1 MKTHLILKSITVTN
15 FRAVKDETLVID
27 EDITTIVGA
36 NESGKTSLLEAIE
49 LLDTEIEM
57 QPSDTKINSTYSKKN
72 VLPDV
77 IFRFKASPELCKILV
92 KYTKYFDKN
101 SEFLIH
107 RNDNDGLFATRLDG
121 EEFPYMEAYKNFSD
135 VEINV
140 TTNTGQINL
149 KPGDYTTAL
158 GVFVKNR
165 KLIKDK
171 KIGRIPK
178 NEKDKLLS
186 EELFETI
193 EENLP
198 RVFLWKYSDKYY
210 IPKDVPIDFYNNRA
224 EYESVINLFKLGGV
238 SENEIASH
246 LHPTN
251 RDSVYKI
258 NFLENDV
265 APKVSR
271 ILNNTWKQ
279 RKNIK
284 LKLHFKETLLEI
296 LVEEEGYQIDPRK
309 RSEGLQWYLS
319 FLINFRS
326 KLSTLKNNII
336 LFDQP
341 GDKLHPGGQ
350 KDLLERFEE
359 LAEYNQIVYSTHT
372 PFMISKQHPDR
383 VRLITRPGDDTKI
396 INTPSKKEIFKDE
409 LLRTSLGFVLSD
421 IAPVAEKNILVEGL
435 LDKVV
440 LLEFIDKA
448 KKFGFTMDINHS
460 VFIPAHGASKI
471 LYYANF
477 IKSNDL
483 AVIALFDN
491 DNAGREAIKQN
502 KSKKVL
508 QNNEIILV
516 SSVNTSA
523 ETIEDLIPL
532 NIIKDAAN
540 EIGKLSKT
548 GYQFLATPKVPVMQ
562 NIIQHFT
569 KEGIIFED
577 DIKFKISVSV
587 IEKFRN
593 LKITKADLNGNLKGL
608 FDLVKLIKK
617 KI

>member
-1 MKTHLILKSITVTN
+1 MKTNLILKSVTPTN
-15 FRAVKDETLVID
+15 FRAIKEEMLEVDEN
-27 EDITTIVGA
+27 ITTIVGA

-49 LLDTEIEM
+49 LLDPEMEM
-57 QPSDTKINSTYSKKN
+57 QPSDTKINSSYSKKN

-77 IFRFKASPELCKILV
+77 VFKFEASLDLCKTLTQ
-92 KYTKYFDKN
+92 YSKYFEKN
-101 SEFLIH
+101 TEFLIH
-107 RNDNDGLFATRLDG
+107 RTDNDGLNATRLDG
-121 EEFPYMEAYKNFSD
+121 EEFLYVEAYKNLSD

-140 TTNTGQINL
+140 ATDGEQINL
-149 KPGDYTTAL
+149 APGAHTTAP
-158 GVFVKNR
+158 GVFAKNR

-171 KIGRIPK
+171 KIGKIPK
-178 NEKDKLLS
+178 DEKDKLLS
-186 EELFETI
+186 GELFEAI
-193 EENLP
+193 ESNLP
-198 RVFLWKYSDKYY
+198 KVFLWKYSDKYY
-210 IPKDVPIDFYNNRA
+210 IPKDVPIDFYNNRG
-224 EYESVINLFKLGGV
+224 EYESVINLFRLGGV
-238 SENEIASH
+238 PENELASH

-265 APKVSR
+265 APKVTR

-296 LVEEEGYQIDPRK
+296 LVEEEGYQIDPKK

-359 LAEYNQIVYSTHT
+359 LAEYNQIIYSTHT

-396 INTPSKKEIFKDE
+396 INKPSKKEIFKDE
-409 LLRTSLGFVLSD
+409 LLRASLGFALSD

-435 LDKVV
+435 LDKAV
-440 LLEFIDKA
+440 LLEFIEKA
-448 KKFGFTMDINHS
+448 KKFGFTMDVNHS

-491 DNAGREAIKQN
+491 DTAGKEAIKQN
-502 KSKKVL
+502 KRKKVL
-508 QNNEIILV
+508 QNSEILLV
-516 SSVNTSA
+516 SGVDASA
-523 ETIEDLIPL
+523 ETMEDLIPL
-532 NIIKDAAN
+532 DLVKNAAN
-540 EIGKLSKT
+540 GVGKLCKT
-548 GYQFLATPKVPVMQ
+548 SYQPLATLKIPVMQ
-562 NIIQHFT
+562 NIIQHFA
-569 KEGIIFED
+569 KEGIPFED
-577 DIKFKISVSV
+577 DVKFKISVNV
-587 IEKFRN
+587 IENFRN
-593 LKITKADLNGNLKGL
+593 LLITKADLSGNLKGL
-608 FDLVKLIKK
+608 FDLTKLIKK
-617 KI
+617 KL

>member
-1 MKTHLILKSITVTN
+1 MKMNLVLKSVTPTN
-15 FRAVKDETLVID
+15 FRAIKEEILEVDEN
-27 EDITTIVGA
+27 ITTIVGA

-49 LLDTEIEM
+49 LLDPEMEM

-72 VLPDV
+72 VLPDIV
-77 IFRFKASPELCKILV
+77 FKFEASPELCKALTE
-92 KYTKYFDKN
+92 YTKYFEKN
-101 SEFLIH
+101 SELLIH
-107 RNDNDGLFATRLDG
+107 RTDNDGLNITRLDG
-121 EEFPYMEAYKNFSD
+121 EEFPYVDAYKNLSD
-135 VEINV
+135 VELTV
-140 TTNTGQINL
+140 TTNAGQINL
-149 KPGDYTTAL
+149 APGGHTTAP
-158 GVFVKNR
+158 GVFAKNR

-171 KIGRIPK
+171 KIGKISK
-178 NEKDKLLS
+178 EEKDKLLS
-186 EELFETI
+186 GELFETI
-193 EENLP
+193 EANTP
-198 RVFLWKYSDKYY
+198 KVFLWKYSDKYY

-238 SENEIASH
+238 PENELASH

-265 APKVSR
+265 APKVTR

-296 LVEEEGYQIDPRK
+296 LVEEEGYQIDPKK

-326 KLSTLKNNII
+326 RLSTLKNNVI

-359 LAEYNQIVYSTHT
+359 LAEYNQIIYSTHT
-372 PFMISKQHPDR
+372 PFMISKQYPHR

-396 INTPSKKEIFKDE
+396 INSPSKKEIFKDE

-483 AVIALFDN
+483 TVIAVFDN
-491 DNAGREAIKQN
+491 DKAGKEAIKQN
-502 KSKKVL
+502 KNKKVL

-516 SSVNTSA
+516 SAANANV
-523 ETIEDLIPL
+523 ETMEDLIPL
-532 NIIKDAAN
+532 DIVKDSAN
-540 EIGKLSKT
+540 EVGKLCKT
-548 GYQFLATPKVPVMQ
+548 SYQPLTTLKVPTMQ
-562 NIIQHFT
+562 SIIQHFA
-569 KEGIIFED
+569 KEGILFED
-577 DIKFKISVSV
+577 DIKFKISVSI

-593 LKITKADLNGNLKGL
+593 LKITKADLSGNLKGL

-617 KI
+617 KL